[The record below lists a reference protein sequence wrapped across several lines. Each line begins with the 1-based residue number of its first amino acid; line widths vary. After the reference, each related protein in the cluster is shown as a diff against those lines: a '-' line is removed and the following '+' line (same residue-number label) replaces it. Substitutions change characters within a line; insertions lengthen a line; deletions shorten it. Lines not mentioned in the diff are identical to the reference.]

1 MTTVEVGEVVSVTE
15 LDSEP
20 ALLVLAVDE
29 DLTGALLADLASE
42 TIQRLEA
49 TIGDREGRREVATAV
64 ANAADIMTFA
74 VPPAEV
80 AHRNEP
86 GIQGCPPLQGGG
98 E

>member
-1 MTTVEVGEVVSVTE
+1 MTDVAVGEVVTITE

-20 ALLVLAVDE
+20 PLLVLDVDE
-29 DLTGALLADLASE
+29 PLITVLLADLAHE
-42 TIQRLEA
+42 TIQRLDA
-49 TIGDREGRREVATAV
+49 TVGDRDGRREIVTAV
-64 ANAADIMTFA
+64 KNADGIMTFA

-86 GIQGCPPLQGGG
+86 GIQGCGPPQGGT

>member
-1 MTTVEVGEVVSVTE
+1 MTTVEVGEVVTLTE

-20 ALLVLAVDE
+20 AVLVLAVDE
-29 DLTGALLADLASE
+29 DLTGALLADLATE

-49 TIGDREGRREVATAV
+49 TVGDREGRREIVTAV
-64 ANAADIMTFA
+64 ANAEEIMTFA

-80 AHRNEP
+80 AHRNGP
-86 GIQGCPPLQGGG
+86 GIQGCTPPQGGV

>member
-1 MTTVEVGEVVSVTE
+1 MTAVEVGEVVSLTE

-20 ALLVLAVDE
+20 ALLVLAVEE
-29 DLTGALLADLASE
+29 DLTGALLADLANE

-49 TIGDREGRREVATAV
+49 TVGDREGRREIAQAV
-64 ANAADIMTFA
+64 ANAEDIMTFA

-80 AHRNEP
+80 AHRNGP
-86 GIQGCPPLQGGG
+86 GIQGCGPPQGGG